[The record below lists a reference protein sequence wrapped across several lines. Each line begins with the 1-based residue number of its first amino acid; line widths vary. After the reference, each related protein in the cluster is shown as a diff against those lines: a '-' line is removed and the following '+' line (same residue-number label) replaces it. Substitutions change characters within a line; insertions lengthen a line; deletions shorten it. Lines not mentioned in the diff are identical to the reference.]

1 VRPSCIAYITQNQTK
16 LYRLKNEILHVLN
29 MSAQILKNANMRW
42 IGSLGQDVGVQVD
55 VDSYITL
62 TSYK

>member
-1 VRPSCIAYITQNQTK
+1 
-16 LYRLKNEILHVLN
+16 